1 MGLSFYGVRDL
12 LIEGL
17 TVEET
22 GGKSCAIIAGVWA
35 AFSKGLKRYR
45 WAGDGLYV
53 QDLYNV
59 TVRDATFMR
68 NYRQV
73 RRSCVQAPSE
83 ACF

>member
-22 GGKSCAIIAGVWA
+22 GGKRRAVIAGVWA
-35 AFSKGLKRYR
+35 AFSKDPKRQSLR
-45 WAGDGLYV
+45 AGDGLYV

-73 RRSCVQAPSE
+73 RRSCPNAERSLL
-83 ACF
+83 

>member
-12 LIEGL
+12 TIEGL

-22 GGKSCAIIAGVWA
+22 GG
-35 AFSKGLKRYR
+35 
-45 WAGDGLYV
+45 DGLYL
-53 QDLYNV
+53 QDTDNV

-73 RRSCVQAPSE
+73 VRLPEPSLPNLDKHPP
-83 ACF
+83 

>member
-35 AFSKGLKRYR
+35 AGKVRVR
-45 WAGDGLYV
+45 TGDGLYV

-73 RRSCVQAPSE
+73 RRSCVQTVSE